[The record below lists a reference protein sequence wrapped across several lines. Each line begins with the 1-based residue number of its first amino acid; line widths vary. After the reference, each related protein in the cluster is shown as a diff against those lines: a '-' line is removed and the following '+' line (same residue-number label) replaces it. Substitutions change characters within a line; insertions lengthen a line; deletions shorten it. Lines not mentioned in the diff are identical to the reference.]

1 MNVLALLDPL
11 LPHPLGRRPRL
22 SPGVGAHAVRPVV
35 HPLPFILVAVGVLE
49 DSVAL
54 ALACEIVPDVL

>member
-22 SPGVGAHAVRPVV
+22 SPGVSAHAVRPVV
-35 HPLPFILVAVGVLE
+35 HPLPFILIAVRVLE
-49 DSVAL
+49 YSVAF
-54 ALACEIVPDVL
+54 ALACIIIPDVL

>member
-22 SPGVGAHAVRPVV
+22 SPCVGAHAIWPVV
-35 HPLPFILVAVGVLE
+35 HPLPFILIAVRVLE
-49 DSVAL
+49 DSVAFPL
-54 ALACEIVPDVL
+54 PCVVVPDVL